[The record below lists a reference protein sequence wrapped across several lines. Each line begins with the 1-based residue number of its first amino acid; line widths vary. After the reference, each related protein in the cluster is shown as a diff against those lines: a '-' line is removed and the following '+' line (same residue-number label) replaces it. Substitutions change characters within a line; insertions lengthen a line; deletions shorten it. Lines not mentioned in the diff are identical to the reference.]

1 MNNLN
6 VEVIVLIDNV
16 WYRLDLK
23 SFSMAETNEGLKFH
37 IEGIEKDEWDET
49 KESTLLV

>member
-37 IEGIEKDEWDET
+37 IEGTEREEWSDGAEIA
-49 KESTLLV
+49 

>member
-16 WYRLDLK
+16 WYRLRLNR
-23 SFSMAETNEGLKFH
+23 FSMVETNEGIKFE
-37 IEGIEKDEWDET
+37 IEGVEAEDWVDSEPC
-49 KESTLLV
+49 S